1 VWPSCPKTFVRIET
15 VAFQKSLALLAKRCV
30 IVQEDAYQRHAVVM
44 HKVVNVR
51 HHVRVEVCVPIVTHV
66 SAQATVLRFGAD
78 VRKRV

>member
-1 VWPSCPKTFVRIET
+1 
-15 VAFQKSLALLAKRCV
+15 VAFLSKNFCPHRDCGVPEVTCV
-30 IVQEDAYQRHAVVM
+30 VSKPCAIVQEDAYQRHAVVM